1 MATSDEEQ
9 DTYPEVTHID
19 RENGQMKT
27 LFDNMQVLECK
38 VEEQAQS
45 GGQFK
50 VTVTF
55 YHTTNYAVYL

>member
-27 LFDNMQVLECK
+27 LFDNM
-38 VEEQAQS
+38 
-45 GGQFK
+45 
-50 VTVTF
+50 
-55 YHTTNYAVYL
+55 